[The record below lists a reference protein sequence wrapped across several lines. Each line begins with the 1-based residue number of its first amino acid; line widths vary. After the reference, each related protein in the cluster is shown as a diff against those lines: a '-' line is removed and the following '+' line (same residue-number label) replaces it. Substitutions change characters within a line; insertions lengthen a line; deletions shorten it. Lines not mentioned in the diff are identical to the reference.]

1 MAGFSSSSA
10 SDVDD
15 IYNLL
20 DDDFNNILA
29 VLNDEELK
37 SDSSSDICD
46 NVSYIYMFFLLKTC
60 EKLQ

>member
-1 MAGFSSSSA
+1 MAGFSSSA
-10 SDVDD
+10 SHVDD

-46 NVSYIYMFFLLKTC
+46 NVSYIYMVFLLKTC